1 MNWLYQVRFNLDESN
16 SKVLRSGTPSGP
28 CKFLHD
34 ILATHNATAICQYDA
49 FSDYCREAEATKA
62 SVASN
67 EEIMEDNYPLYEW
80 TLTVINDPEKI
91 KKYTKNFTVYVAD
104 EQLYEKAVADEIFRK
119 LETLPFVTDI
129 NKYDNNPKNSP
140 QMPVDRHSKPA

>member
-1 MNWLYQVRFNLDESN
+1 MNWLYQVRFNLDEAN
-16 SKVLRSGTPSGP
+16 SKVLRSGDPSGP
-28 CKFLHD
+28 CKFLND
-34 ILATHNATAICQYDA
+34 ILATENATAVCQYDA
-49 FSDYCREAEATKA
+49 FSDYCREAEANDK
-62 SVASN
+62 
-67 EEIMEDNYPLYEW
+67 EDYPLYEW

-119 LETLPFVTDI
+119 LVTLPFVIDI

-140 QMPVDRHSKPA
+140 QMPVERHIKTRQVY